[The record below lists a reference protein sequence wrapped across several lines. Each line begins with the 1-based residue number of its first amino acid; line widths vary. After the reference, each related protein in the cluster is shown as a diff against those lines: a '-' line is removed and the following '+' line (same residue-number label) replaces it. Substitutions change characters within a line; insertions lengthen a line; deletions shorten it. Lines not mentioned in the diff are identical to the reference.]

1 MPVAWQ
7 SQFHGIPRQIPS
19 HFEVSFMLLITCP
32 YCGPRA
38 ESEFSYGGEAHIAR
52 PLDTDAL
59 TDEQWGEYLFMRKN
73 PKGLHRE
80 QWLHAAGCRRWFNA
94 ERNTVSYVFS
104 KFYKVGENPDAPAA
118 HPSQTTPSVEQGGQA

>member
-1 MPVAWQ
+1 
-7 SQFHGIPRQIPS
+7 
-19 HFEVSFMLLITCP
+19 MLLITCP

-52 PLDTDAL
+52 PLDTDSL

-73 PKGLHRE
+73 PKGQHRE

-118 HPSQTTPSVEQGGQA
+118 HPSQNTPSVEQGGQA